1 MFLVVESVFDQERA
15 PHPTQE
21 IALEK
26 SHFIS
31 SIGEIPVPEFE
42 AGLAPSTTHGA
53 DLRFHG
59 VVRDREDGHAI
70 RGIEYTAYRPMAD
83 QELAAVVEGMRA
95 AHPDHRVAI
104 YHRLGFV
111 PAGEASILIRVQTAH
126 SAEAYDLSREY
137 LRRIKTSVPIW
148 KRPMEEGVAEKSS

>member
-1 MFLVVESVFDQERA
+1 M
-15 PHPTQE
+15 
-21 IALEK
+21 EK

-31 SIGEIPVPEFE
+31 SISETSIPDFE
-42 AGLAPSTTHGA
+42 AGLEPSTTHGA

-59 VVRDREDGHAI
+59 VVRDREDDRLI
-70 RGIEYTAYRPMAD
+70 RGIDYTAYRPMAD
-83 QELAAVVEGMRA
+83 RELEAVIEAMRE

-104 YHRLGFV
+104 HHRLGFV

-126 SAEAYDLSREY
+126 SAEAYELNREY

-148 KRPMEEGVAEKSS
+148 KRPVDA